1 MFHFLAPM
9 FCSSVPNT
17 EKLPHIP
24 VGSANLITKGISS
37 HAGHHPF
44 TPNPPRGTNQ
54 SSADIQL
61 ALYIDGHNELAGVIE
76 ITNVTTRDEL
86 FDMIRQ
92 DLQDELAVEDRFDVV
107 KFQRT
112 DGKAFPRPNARSVP
126 IKRFGQQD
134 MWKAMVRTMLEHNIG
149 DLEAFVIVK
158 KGVGSK

>member
-1 MFHFLAPM
+1 M
-9 FCSSVPNT
+9 FCSSVLNT
-17 EKLPHIP
+17 EKLPHVP
-24 VGSANLITKGISS
+24 VGSANLITKSVSS
-37 HAGHHPF
+37 HAVHHPS
-44 TPNPPRGTNQ
+44 TPNLPRGTNH

-92 DLQDELAVEDRFDVV
+92 DLQDELAVGDRFDVV
-107 KFQRT
+107 RFQRT
-112 DGKAFPRPNARSVP
+112 DGEAFPRPNARSVP

-134 MWKAMVRTMLEHNIG
+134 MWKAMVKTMLEHNIG

-158 KGVGSK
+158 KGVDSK